1 MATIHEIRNK
11 IVKGQF
17 EFSRHAVDQSILRR
31 INVQQIPEAIGGG
44 KIIEDYPEDWY
55 GPSCLILGFTG
66 AGKPLHVHCSHPSR
80 SLIKII
86 TVYEPNPNLWID
98 FQGRKN

>member
-1 MATIHEIRNK
+1 MVAIRLIRDK
-11 IVKGQF
+11 IAKGQF

-31 INVQQIPEAIGGG
+31 INVQQIREAMEVG
-44 KIIEDYPEDWY
+44 KVIEDYPQDKY

-66 AGKPLHVHCSHPSR
+66 GGKALHVHCSHPSR

-86 TVYEPNPNLWID
+86 TVYEPDPNLWID
-98 FQGRKN
+98 FEVRKG

>member
-11 IVKGQF
+11 IVTCQF

-31 INVQQIPEAIGGG
+31 INVQQIREAIEDG
-44 KIIEDYPEDWY
+44 KVIEDYPEDKY

-66 AGKPLHVHCSHPSR
+66 AGSR
-80 SLIKII
+80 RTCIAAIL
-86 TVYEPNPNLWID
+86 PAH
-98 FQGRKN
+98 